1 MAIKDLFNCTNSDE
15 RFLVLKTGS
24 TIIEEKIKLYNQ
36 AIESSIINL
45 KNTLINIKDY
55 FGDGSDLEG
64 TDYYNY
70 QNLLSA
76 IEYLN
81 SDKFTHYTDEIID
94 FQPFFVDVAMKYNKS
109 FGEVY
114 MMARQIKKYECCLPD
129 AYDVSLDLFGT
140 YVVSGILMCEYDN
153 ATGVFIDNIDALT
166 DYVFYHDIPEGTD
179 ISYDDAMHQRLSNT
193 NGLLNTLAIHEASYA
208 LDTAAFKNNLHY
220 FLLYSDQLINDIR
233 LAVKVIG
240 LVNIVMTSPDDDVSR
255 LQGMSLALTSYNNSP
270 EDPTDLTDL
279 EKYNAYNAK
288 QEEYISKITIPISI
302 GYREI
307 LDDDWGNYNQITT
320 QAVIASFNGTGLNLH
335 CSALLRSLG
344 LEVK

>member
-114 MMARQIKKYECCLPD
+114 MMARQIKKYTCCLPD
-129 AYDVSLDLFGT
+129 AYDISLDLFGT

-208 LDTAAFKNNLHY
+208 LDTAAFKSNLHY
-220 FLLYSDQLINDIR
+220 FLLYSDLLITDIR

-240 LVNIVMTSPDDDVSR
+240 LVNIVMTAPDDDIPK
-255 LQGMSLALTSYNNSP
+255 LKNMSISLTSYNENLSDP
-270 EDPTDLTDL
+270 EDLTNSD
-279 EKYNAYNAK
+279 EINNFNTS
-288 QEEYISKITIPISI
+288 QEIRISKTTIPIAI
-302 GYREI
+302 EYREW
-307 LDDDWGNYNQITT
+307 LDPDWGNYNQIVNQAIVLSLT
-320 QAVIASFNGTGLNLH
+320 QTGLHVH
-335 CSALLRSLG
+335 CAALLKGLG
-344 LEVK
+344 LPVT